1 MLIPDITK
9 KRARLTPD
17 KVAFEDLHSGK
28 SRTYLQ
34 LEVRAEQLA
43 AWLLKLNV
51 ISGDRVAI
59 LCRNRIEFFETLFAC
74 AKIGAI
80 LVPLNWRMPL
90 AEIRPVYKDSGAN
103 IFLHGIEDFK
113 IAQALVLSNDFLI
126 NFDAGNFEAELAN
139 QETITT
145 KEYWSGSDIWYLLY
159 TSGTTGEPKAVI
171 QNFQMALVNAINIGQ
186 AINISS
192 NDRTLNFLPLFHTG
206 GINLHTLPTLMNGG
220 LVKLLEGFDVD
231 KVCEILSN
239 GEIDTFFAVPAV
251 YRAISEHPTFKTL
264 NLSRVRSF
272 GCGGAAM
279 PDVLIQKFS
288 EQGASVCNGM
298 GMTETGPTL
307 FLMDKD
313 NTQKKIGSVGK
324 PQILSDVRI
333 VDEKR
338 KLVLAGESGELEVF
352 GSGITPGYFNN
363 PTATASAF
371 TKDGWLKTGDIAYQD
386 LDGYYFIAGRSK
398 DMFIS
403 GGENVYPAEVENVLS
418 LHPAILEAVVI
429 GVADEKWGEVGQAYL
444 ILREN
449 FNLNLKEIEEF
460 CTASLA
466 KYKIPK
472 SFIEVKDF
480 PRTAAGKVRKHLLKV
495 E

>member
-1 MLIPDITK
+1 MSILVPDITK
-9 KRARLTPD
+9 KRARLTPT

-34 LEVRAEQLA
+34 LETRSEQLA
-43 AWLLKLNV
+43 AWLQELNI

-103 IFLHGIEDFK
+103 ILLHGIEDSN
-113 IAQALVLSNDFLI
+113 IAESLVLSNDFLI
-126 NFDAGNFEAELAN
+126 NFDADNYESELAN
-139 QETITT
+139 QDSITT
-145 KEYWSGSDIWYLLY
+145 KEYWSGTDIWYLLY

-192 NDRTLNFLPLFHTG
+192 NDRTLNFLPLFHTA

-220 LVKLLEGFDVD
+220 LVKLLDSFDVD
-231 KVCEILSN
+231 TVCEILSN

-251 YRAISEHPTFKTL
+251 YRAISEHPTFNTL
-264 NLSRVRSF
+264 DLSRVRSF

-288 EQGASVCNGM
+288 DQGASVCNGM

-307 FLMDKD
+307 FLMDKVS
-313 NTQKKIGSVGK
+313 TQ
-324 PQILSDVRI
+324 
-333 VDEKR
+333 R
-338 KLVLAGESGELEVF
+338 KLVRLVSHKFFL
-352 GSGITPGYFNN
+352 
-363 PTATASAF
+363 
-371 TKDGWLKTGDIAYQD
+371 
-386 LDGYYFIAGRSK
+386 
-398 DMFIS
+398 MF
-403 GGENVYPAEVENVLS
+403 AL
-418 LHPAILEAVVI
+418 
-429 GVADEKWGEVGQAYL
+429 
-444 ILREN
+444 
-449 FNLNLKEIEEF
+449 
-460 CTASLA
+460 
-466 KYKIPK
+466 
-472 SFIEVKDF
+472 
-480 PRTAAGKVRKHLLKV
+480 
-495 E
+495 